1 MLPKISRA
9 LAVLALFAVPIAAGH
24 EKLDYGRILRQGC
37 SVDHLLAGNV
47 WRAYVWADYQ
57 GSGREHD
64 FTMWLS
70 ERGNRWKAMKDCD
83 EWLTAVD
90 KKRCE
95 AMKAN
100 TASRQ
105 GRTAD

>member
-1 MLPKISRA
+1 MLPKISKA
-9 LAVLALFAVPIAAGH
+9 LAVLALFAVPIAAGQQ
-24 EKLDYGRILRQGC
+24 KLDYGRILRQGC
-37 SVDHLLAGNV
+37 SVDQLAGNV

-57 GSGREHD
+57 DSGREHD

-70 ERGNRWKAMKDCD
+70 ERSNRRKAMKDCD
-83 EWLTAVD
+83 EWLTAAD
-90 KKRCE
+90 KKRGE
-95 AMKAN
+95 ATKTK